1 MHINTSIIQKN
12 NQMFD
17 FIWNPLE
24 QFRILVLAKC
34 GFFLDFS
41 FTNNTAILFLIL
53 FIFIVLIYLNL
64 NNILYLPTR
73 AQFIAENIY
82 LFVLQLVRQQIS
94 NILAIKY
101 FPLVL
106 FVFIFILSS
115 NLIGLLPYGFTITGH
130 IILTFQIA
138 FSLFVGITIIG
149 FFNNKWQFLNL
160 FVPSG
165 VPSVLIPFLVV
176 IEFVS
181 YLIRPFSL
189 SIRLF
194 ANMLA
199 GHTLLNIIS
208 AFTFNVFK
216 NIVVISFLPFFF
228 IVFIVVLEF
237 SIAFVQAYI
246 FSILICIYLNDVYNV
261 TH

>member
-1 MHINTSIIQKN
+1 MN
-12 NQMFD
+12 N
-17 FIWNPLE
+17 FIFNPLE
-24 QFRILVLAKC
+24 QFRILILQKIVIN
-34 GFFLDFS
+34 DFDLS
-41 FTNNTAILFLIL
+41 ITNSTIILMIILF
-53 FIFIVLIYLNL
+53 FFYVFFYLNL

-73 AQFIAENIY
+73 WQYFFENIY
-82 LFVLQLVRQQIS
+82 LFVLQLVKQQIN
-94 NILAIKY
+94 NIMSLKY
-101 FPLVL
+101 FPLIL
-106 FVFIFILSS
+106 FVFIFILFS

-130 IILTFQIA
+130 LILTFQIA

-149 FFNNKWQFLNL
+149 FFNNKLQFLNL

-165 VPSVLIPFLVV
+165 VPKALIPFLVI

-199 GHTLLNIIS
+199 GHTLLNLLS
-208 AFTFNVFK
+208 GFTFNVLKTYF
-216 NIVVISFLPFFF
+216 ILSILPFLFVLF
-228 IVFIVVLEF
+228 IVILEF

-246 FSILICIYLNDVYNV
+246 FSILLCIYLNDVYNV
-261 TH
+261 SH